1 MTRREKIYAL
11 KQQKK
16 ELLDRMAEL
25 EKKSSEYGE
34 EYNQLNDEFI
44 GYEEQT
50 ENLQEFTDFCETVPI
65 HFLDS
70 AIRDVSLA
78 FASSFGFSLGAGIP
92 LFVPFIVG
100 LVGGSAISMGMTLY
114 DYYSLKEKAMCGDL
128 SDFEMER
135 YNIIERKKDV
145 LNAQE
150 IMNNDVLKCEYE
162 ARYMNPK
169 IDAVVKGKVR

>member
-1 MTRREKIYAL
+1 MTRRDRIYAL

-16 ELLDRMAEL
+16 ELLDRKAWL
-25 EKKSSEYGE
+25 EQQSSEYGE

-50 ENLQEFTDFCETVPI
+50 ENLREFTDFCETVPI

-78 FASSFGFSLGAGIP
+78 FASSFGFSLGAGVP
-92 LFVPFIVG
+92 LFVPFIAGPVA
-100 LVGGSAISMGMTLY
+100 GSSVSMGMTLY
-114 DYYSLKEKAMCGDL
+114 NYYSLKAKAMCDDL

-135 YNIIERKKDV
+135 YDIIERKKGV
-145 LNAQE
+145 FRARE
-150 IMNNDVLKCEYE
+150 IMDQEARECEYK
-162 ARYMNPK
+162 ARYMNSE
-169 IDAVVKGKVR
+169 IDSAVKGKVR